1 MAPSLGRAL
10 EHNSGMMES
19 GAFSSPV
26 LATVAGKKQ
35 IAVGTRTSL
44 AGLDAASGSV
54 LWSQDVPNYRGM
66 NILTPIVVGDQVFTS
81 LYREDSFL
89 FSIKDHGGKME
100 SKEVWKNKA
109 KGYMSTPVVIAYTY
123 I

>member
-35 IAVGTRTSL
+35 IVVGTRTSL
-44 AGLDAASGSV
+44 ARLDAASGSV

-81 LYREDSFL
+81 LPLPRGFL
-89 FSIKDHGGKME
+89 PVQHGGKME